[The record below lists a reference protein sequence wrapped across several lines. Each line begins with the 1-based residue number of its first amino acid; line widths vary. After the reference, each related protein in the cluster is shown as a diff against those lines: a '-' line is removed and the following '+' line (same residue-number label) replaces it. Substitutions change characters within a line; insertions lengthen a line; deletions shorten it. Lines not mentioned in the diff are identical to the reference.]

1 MNIYEML
8 KEGKTPNYIKIKVD
22 EEIAAAQKM
31 ITEEEAAKARELK
44 EARKNFIN
52 ALEDYNAAITGE
64 WLDRKAREK
73 IEQLCIETEKE
84 IAAFQHDLKEIE
96 KLKKFPEK
104 LPRKPFVREK
114 TCSVK
119 IMPKDTDDEVI
130 KNFINN
136 LV

>member
-8 KEGKTPNYIKIKVD
+8 KEGKTVGQIYGIVAN
-22 EEIAAAQKM
+22 EISAARKM
-31 ITEEEAAKARELK
+31 INEEEAAKIRELK

-52 ALEDYNAAITGE
+52 ALDDYNNAITGE
-64 WLDRKAREK
+64 WLDGEAREK

-84 IAAFQHDLKEIE
+84 IAAIQHDLKEIE
-96 KLKKFPEK
+96 KLKKTPEK
-104 LPRKPFVREK
+104 KPFVREK
-114 TCSVK
+114 TCTIKV
-119 IMPKDTDDEVI
+119 MPKNTDDEVI

>member
-8 KEGKTPNYIKIKVD
+8 KEGKTVGQIYGIVAN
-22 EEIAAAQKM
+22 EISAARKM
-31 ITEEEAAKARELK
+31 INEEEAAKARELK

-52 ALEDYNAAITGE
+52 ALEDYNNAITGE
-64 WLDRKAREK
+64 WLDGEAREK
-73 IEQLCIETEKE
+73 LEKLCIETEKE

-96 KLKKFPEK
+96 KLKKSPEK
-104 LPRKPFVREK
+104 KPFVREK

>member
-8 KEGKTPNYIKIKVD
+8 KEGKTVGQIYGIVAK
-22 EEIAAAQKM
+22 EISAAQKM

-52 ALEDYNAAITGE
+52 ALEDYNFAITGDYPGRE
-64 WLDRKAREK
+64 AREK
-73 IEQLCIETEKE
+73 LEQLCIEAEKE
-84 IAAFQHDLKEIE
+84 IEAIQHDLKEIE
-96 KLKKFPEK
+96 KALEK
-104 LPRKPFVREK
+104 NPKKPFAREK
-114 TCSVK
+114 TCAVK
-119 IMPKDTDDEVI
+119 LTTDDEVI

>member
-64 WLDRKAREK
+64 WFDRETREK
-73 IEQLCIETEKE
+73 LEKLCIETEKE
-84 IAAFQHDLKEIE
+84 IAAIQYDLKEIE

-104 LPRKPFVREK
+104 LPKKPSVREK
-114 TCSVK
+114 TCGVK
-119 IMPKDTDDEVI
+119 FTTDDEAI
-130 KNFINN
+130 KDFINKI
-136 LV
+136 V

>member
-8 KEGKTPNYIKIKVD
+8 KEGKTVGQIYGIVAN
-22 EEIAAAQKM
+22 EISAAQKM
-31 ITEEEAAKARELK
+31 IAEEEAAKARELK

-52 ALEDYNAAITGE
+52 ALEDYNNAITGE
-64 WLDRKAREK
+64 WLDGEAREK
-73 IEQLCIETEKE
+73 LEQLCIETEKE
-84 IAAFQHDLKEIE
+84 IEAIQHDLKEIE
-96 KLKKFPEK
+96 KLKKSPEK
-104 LPRKPFVREK
+104 KPFVREK

-136 LV
+136 LI